1 MSAIS
6 IHKRTAALVLA
17 VLLAALATMALI
29 SYVRGLETKAFAGV
43 ETVTAFIA
51 KENIP
56 ADTPADAALSS
67 GLIAKT
73 SIPRKVLADG
83 AISNLEQIRGQVAA
97 TTIFKGEQIV
107 AGRFAAA
114 ADLAGLLPIPAGRQ
128 AVTVQT
134 DLPPAVGGF
143 VQPGDHVSVIAKVEV
158 SGTEAARVNSSL
170 PERSSAVS
178 SSATGVTVVHF
189 LLQDV
194 PVLAVGQDVAGAPA
208 AKDGDAKAD
217 ASQSQVMLTLA
228 VSPAD
233 AERIA
238 YAVMEGQIY
247 FTLLPKGQDAA
258 KTSGRSKANL
268 FR

>member
-1 MSAIS
+1 VSAIS

-29 SYVRGLETKAFAGV
+29 SYMRGLETKAFAGV
-43 ETVTAFIA
+43 ESVTAFVA
-51 KENIP
+51 KDNIP
-56 ADTPADAALSS
+56 ADTSADSALSQ

-73 SIPRKVLADG
+73 SIPRKVLAEG
-83 AISNLEQIRGQVAA
+83 AITTLEQIRGQVA
-97 TTIFKGEQIV
+97 TVTILKGEQIV
-107 AGRFAAA
+107 AARFAAVA
-114 ADLAGLLPIPAGRQ
+114 EASGLLPIPAGRQ

-134 DLPPAVGGF
+134 DIPPAVGGF
-143 VQPGDHVSVIAKVEV
+143 VQPGDHVSVIAKIDVT
-158 SGTEAARVNSSL
+158 GAQAARLSSSL
-170 PERSSAVS
+170 LDRSSAA
-178 SSATGVTVVHF
+178 SSAALPVTVVHF

-194 PVLAVGQDVAGAPA
+194 QVLAVGSDVAGAA
-208 AKDGDAKAD
+208 ATTDKDAKAD
-217 ASQSQVMLTLA
+217 AAQSQVMLTLA